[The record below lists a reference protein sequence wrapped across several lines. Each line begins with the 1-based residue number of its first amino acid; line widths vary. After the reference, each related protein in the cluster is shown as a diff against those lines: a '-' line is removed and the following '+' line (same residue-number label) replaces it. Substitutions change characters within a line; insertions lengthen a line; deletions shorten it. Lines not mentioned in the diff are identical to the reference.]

1 MNPEDTEYPEYDF
14 AGFASDD
21 EEDDDGLAT
30 GMSEVERHSLRNQ
43 MAGIHEAESLNYLE
57 SLRSPQAADDLIEMV
72 NDCAFMEGTKEAL
85 RGLTRIRISTD
96 KLLTNTQ
103 NIERAKLN
111 FESALLEITAT
122 AALYDTQNPQW
133 LTTTSCIRDAAYD
146 IIERTFGA
154 YRERRLQD
162 VNRMEVVT
170 GKLTAAQPKA
180 EEKPQKKGIRFL

>member
-1 MNPEDTEYPEYDF
+1 MNPEDAEYPEYDF
-14 AGFASDD
+14 EGFVSDD
-21 EEDDDGLAT
+21 ENDDEGLST

-57 SLRSPQAADDLIEMV
+57 SLRSPQAADDLIEMI
-72 NDCAFMEGTKEAL
+72 DSCSFLEATKESL

-122 AALYDTQNPQW
+122 ASLYDTQSPQW

-170 GKLTAAQPKA
+170 GKLAAPQKA

>member
-1 MNPEDTEYPEYDF
+1 MNPENTEYPEYNF
-14 AGFASDD
+14 EGFENNDEDD
-21 EEDDDGLAT
+21 EGLSTA
-30 GMSEVERHSLRNQ
+30 MSEVERHSLRNQ

-57 SLRSPQAADDLIEMV
+57 SLRSPQSADDLLEMINV
-72 NDCAFMEGTKEAL
+72 CAFLESTKEAL

-111 FESALLEITAT
+111 FEAALLEITAT
-122 AALYDTQNPQW
+122 APTNDTQSPQW

-170 GKLTAAQPKA
+170 GKLAAAQQKP